1 MCTIQHA
8 QEDVVQDDYQK
19 EQIMTVYNDNTC
31 LSLEG
36 NIFSQKNI
44 DLLTKKLFDLD
55 SSSFDLEQLSIEKIL
70 KKLGKKLSTTCNIND
85 VNESITL
92 SQLLPEFKS
101 QVLSD
106 FEQSI
111 LPQTK
116 PITGLSSSC
125 YSFQDFI
132 NHTLKGPF

>member
-1 MCTIQHA
+1 V
-8 QEDVVQDDYQK
+8 QEDVVQDASQK
-19 EQIMTVYNDNTC
+19 ELIMTVYNDSTC
-31 LSLEG
+31 HSLEG

-55 SSSFDLEQLSIEKIL
+55 SSSFDLEQLLIEKIL
-70 KKLGKKLSTTCNIND
+70 KKLGKKLSSSCNIND
-85 VNESITL
+85 VNESIPL
-92 SQLLPEFKS
+92 PQLFPEFNS
-101 QVLSD
+101 QVLSE
-106 FEQSI
+106 FEQSL

-116 PITGLSSSC
+116 PITRLSSSC